1 MLVTRKELTYAWLS
15 QLAGLILSEWD
26 PGQRPPEVTQLLETM
41 QQIQEPSGGLETL
54 ACLALLDTLLPH
66 LGEWQC
72 PITDVVIKEIKS
84 RIYDYREKLRP
95 AVTSGLRPVF
105 TGVL

>member
-1 MLVTRKELTYAWLS
+1 MLVSRKELTYAWLS

-26 PGQRPPEVTQLLETM
+26 VDQRAPEVTLLLETL
-41 QQIQEPSGGLETL
+41 QQIQEPSGSLQTL

-66 LGEWQC
+66 LGGWQC

-84 RIYDYREKLRP
+84 RIYDYRQKLRP
-95 AVTSGLRPVF
+95 TVISGLRPVF